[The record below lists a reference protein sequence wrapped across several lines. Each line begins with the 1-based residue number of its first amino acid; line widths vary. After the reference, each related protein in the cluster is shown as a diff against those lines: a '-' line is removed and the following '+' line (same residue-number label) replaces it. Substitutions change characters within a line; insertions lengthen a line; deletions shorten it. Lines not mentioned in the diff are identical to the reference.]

1 MKKPSLQIFAAVL
14 ACMVL
19 GSSCFTPRGSREEAP
34 LEGALN
40 AGAPIPFEPMVTTI
54 GFGSVPAV
62 APEDKEAYDL
72 ARRYLVAMGADLT
85 FDSTIEDMMN
95 VFRRELPKVPPEFF
109 QEFKAKLDVSKATD
123 QVIRATMKLH
133 SKEDL
138 RAIVAFFD
146 SSAGKAFLA
155 RRPDFTQ
162 DIARLGVEFGRQINE
177 RLVLEL
183 KRRSFMY

>member
-1 MKKPSLQIFAAVL
+1 MKKSSLHILAAVL

-19 GSSCFTPRGSREEAP
+19 GSSCFTPRGSREEPP

-40 AGAPIPFEPMVTTI
+40 AGTPIPFEPMVTSI
-54 GFGSVPAV
+54 GFGTVPPV
-62 APEDKEAYDL
+62 APEEKEAYDL

-95 VFRRELPKVPPEFF
+95 VFRRELPKVPPEFY

-133 SKEDL
+133 TKEEL
-138 RAIVAFFD
+138 RAIVGFFD
-146 SSAGKAFLA
+146 SPAGKSFLA

-162 DIARLGVEFGRQINE
+162 DIARLGVAFGRQINA
-177 RLVLEL
+177 RLIMEL

>member
-1 MKKPSLQIFAAVL
+1 MKKSSHLILASVL

-19 GSSCFTPRGSREEAP
+19 GSSCFTPRGSRDDAP
-34 LEGALN
+34 LEGALGG
-40 AGAPIPFEPMVTTI
+40 GAPIPFEPMVTTI
-54 GFGSVPAV
+54 GFGSVPPV
-62 APEDKEAYDL
+62 APEEKETYEL
-72 ARRYLVAMGADLT
+72 ARRYLAAMGADLT

-109 QEFKAKLDVSKATD
+109 QEFKAKLDVAKATD

-133 SKEDL
+133 SQQEL
-138 RAIVAFFD
+138 RDIVTFFD
-146 SSAGKAFLA
+146 SASGKAFLA

-183 KRRSFMY
+183 KRRNFMY